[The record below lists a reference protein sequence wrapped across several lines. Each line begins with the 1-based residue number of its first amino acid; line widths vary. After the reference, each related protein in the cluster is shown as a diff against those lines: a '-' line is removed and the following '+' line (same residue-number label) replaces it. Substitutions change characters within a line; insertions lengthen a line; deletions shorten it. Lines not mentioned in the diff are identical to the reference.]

1 MPTLLVLGATSD
13 MARAAARV
21 FCRKGWDLL
30 LCGRNTT
37 ATEQIARDLALRAGR
52 PQDAFPV
59 YAFDALDTPEAH
71 QAFWDA
77 LPCCPDAVLCAV
89 GGGGDP
95 LAAEHDQMLADRI
108 IRTNFSGLVPML
120 SLAAD
125 AFEKRG
131 SGAIIGISSVAGD
144 RGRAANYVYGS
155 AKAGL
160 ATFLAGLR
168 NRLAGKG
175 VQVITVKPG
184 PAATAMSDGLDL
196 PPFLTAQPEEIG
208 AAIYNAYRKKKNTI
222 YIKHIWRWIMMLIIH
237 IPEWLFK
244 RTNLQAAKQQ

>member
-1 MPTLLVLGATSD
+1 MSKSYFGTENKVNIASSNLTS
-13 MARAAARV
+13 
-21 FCRKGWDLL
+21 
-30 LCGRNTT
+30 
-37 ATEQIARDLALRAGR
+37 
-52 PQDAFPV
+52 
-59 YAFDALDTPEAH
+59 
-71 QAFWDA
+71 
-77 LPCCPDAVLCAV
+77 
-89 GGGGDP
+89 
-95 LAAEHDQMLADRI
+95 
-108 IRTNFSGLVPML
+108 ML

-184 PAATAMSDGLDL
+184 PAATAMPTDAA
-196 PPFLTAQPEEIG
+196 FMTAIKTSTTGTATPCRSPI
-208 AAIYNAYRKKKNTI
+208 KPLLTI
-222 YIKHIWRWIMMLIIH
+222 YERKTSTSIRKHLLRIIALCHLQPDKIPLFIILRMVISRLFTFALPILCGSTIK
-237 IPEWLFK
+237 PE
-244 RTNLQAAKQQ
+244 TT